1 MLTQMPD
8 GFKFPA
14 NEIEILNMWKSL
26 DLYKKILKKNETFK
40 GLVKIDGPP
49 FVSSKNLHTGHVHI
63 GIMKS
68 IFDNF
73 WVMHGYNVL
82 NKIGYDVHGLP
93 IEQVVSKML
102 NLSTNDQIRDFGL
115 ANYNKKCEET
125 VLNFSGA
132 WQPVYNRIARFIDFE
147 NEYKTMDLNFM
158 ETVWWAWK
166 TLCDK
171 GLVYRGYRIMPY
183 STACGTSLSASEAS
197 GDDVYKEVIDPT
209 VYVKFSIINQ
219 DNTYFVAWTTTP
231 WTLPSNLALAM
242 NPKLKYVKIYDHKT
256 NEFYILAEACLPNL
270 YDQLKQNKKKSD
282 KKDQVL
288 PFDIIET
295 FVGKDFENVEYTPL
309 FDYYTKNRVFKVI
322 MGNFVE
328 EGNGAGIVHLA
339 PAFGADDFDAC
350 INAGIVTVENVG
362 KYCPIDDNGFMTNQ
376 VYDYTGEH
384 IFAVNTKI
392 IERLKHEK
400 KMLKKE
406 MYKHSYPHC
415 WRTDTPLIYKAVSS
429 FFIKVTAIKDK
440 IIANNEKVHWVP
452 EHIGNGK
459 FKQWLENAK
468 DWGVSRSRFF
478 GTPIPMWVSDDGQE
492 MVCVGSIDELV
503 QLANLDYRPT
513 NLHPQHINHIQIPSK
528 QGKGMLKIT
537 GDIFDCIVEGTPVS
551 LSEGFSIPIEQMK
564 SNNLNVLTY
573 DKSDKNEGIIN
584 SKQTV
589 FMDRGEQNCIELLFE
604 DGRTLKCTPNH
615 RILAIDDDLNT
626 NWIYAKDI
634 VICNTRII
642 TSIDNPIFD
651 INLEDKTILDKWIL
665 KTDNFI
671 FSAKTV
677 NELYKSMAFSRLLGY
692 LLTDGSLQNH
702 STTNQIQGVLILGHV
717 IDAELVVKDIGMICD
732 IFPNINYNKKS
743 NVYLVY
749 LPKTLLTA
757 YLSLEG
763 IQIGRRINQ
772 PSSLPSFLFDN
783 ANVCPNIIKREFLG
797 GLFGGDGCCPKLCL
811 QKSKKGIAVTST
823 LSSPQFIQSKTKRHI
838 NSLKISFEK
847 LKTLLFEFGINSYIA
862 GEYETT
868 SSKKNN
874 ELMEDDRKYQLLLII
889 NDEPNSVLKFNEN
902 IGFKYCMHKQ
912 LRLSA
917 SASWRRMQLEIK
929 KQNHSIVELTNNLVK
944 ENGITISKAY
954 KTVINDLHN
963 SNKIINTN
971 YLVSYNQTA
980 NNIKKLPKIA
990 NYYSPTPY
998 EWLKEVNALKYFIDE
1013 TDENIH
1019 KTTKYALERNQTK
1032 LSTFNLKV
1040 IGSRDIGK
1048 QKVYDIT
1055 VPKYESFVANG
1066 LVVHNCWFES
1076 GCVPF
1081 GQIHYPFEND
1091 KFFDDKE
1098 FLCDFICEAM
1108 DQTRG
1113 WFYTLMVLST
1123 ALLDKPAFK
1132 HCICSGLILADDGKK
1147 FSKRLG
1153 NFIPPME
1160 VCDEYGTDALRLY
1173 LSGSPAAHAEAFQ
1186 FNKEHLKEINGKYF
1200 QWFNGLKFLIEH
1212 TIKYQKDGFVFDV
1225 NACKTSNNIMDCW
1238 ILSRVRTMLVNIE
1251 LHMNNYTFYK
1261 VKSEILDFIE
1271 DLTNWYIKFNR
1282 NRLRGRYCDNIEQNQ
1297 ALSTLFHVMLAFSK
1311 IAAPFIPFITETI
1324 YQKLKILLPG
1334 NEHYESI
1341 HLCQYPLV
1349 DEFPTNPDVERSM
1362 KQLQTVVGIVRALR
1376 TKSNSSTSAKVPIK
1390 SITIVNDNQQ
1400 FLDDIKMLENYLCD
1414 EVNVMNVVYETSCG
1428 TINYKL
1434 EPNNKEI
1441 GIKYRSLG
1449 NAIKNQLIEMTQD
1462 IINEYL
1468 INKENGLTICVDGK
1482 NIILHEPT
1490 FTVIKNQTLTLNT
1503 NEIAISE
1510 GRTTVICDF
1519 AQDNQVLELHIM
1531 RLFVVAV
1538 QKMRKL
1544 TSLRPWNKIG
1554 IYYHT
1559 DNELINKVLMEK
1571 SNKLKE
1577 ELLYEVSSMENKNQ
1591 TEKEIKSDE
1600 HEICGSTVLIT
1611 ITDITGEFLNK

>member
-350 INAGIVTVENVG
+350 INAGIVTVEDVG

-537 GDIFDCIVEGTPVS
+537 GDIFDC
-551 LSEGFSIPIEQMK
+551 
-564 SNNLNVLTY
+564 
-573 DKSDKNEGIIN
+573 
-584 SKQTV
+584 
-589 FMDRGEQNCIELLFE
+589 
-604 DGRTLKCTPNH
+604 
-615 RILAIDDDLNT
+615 
-626 NWIYAKDI
+626 
-634 VICNTRII
+634 
-642 TSIDNPIFD
+642 
-651 INLEDKTILDKWIL
+651 
-665 KTDNFI
+665 
-671 FSAKTV
+671 
-677 NELYKSMAFSRLLGY
+677 
-692 LLTDGSLQNH
+692 
-702 STTNQIQGVLILGHV
+702 
-717 IDAELVVKDIGMICD
+717 
-732 IFPNINYNKKS
+732 
-743 NVYLVY
+743 
-749 LPKTLLTA
+749 
-757 YLSLEG
+757 
-763 IQIGRRINQ
+763 
-772 PSSLPSFLFDN
+772 
-783 ANVCPNIIKREFLG
+783 
-797 GLFGGDGCCPKLCL
+797 
-811 QKSKKGIAVTST
+811 
-823 LSSPQFIQSKTKRHI
+823 
-838 NSLKISFEK
+838 
-847 LKTLLFEFGINSYIA
+847 
-862 GEYETT
+862 
-868 SSKKNN
+868 
-874 ELMEDDRKYQLLLII
+874 
-889 NDEPNSVLKFNEN
+889 
-902 IGFKYCMHKQ
+902 
-912 LRLSA
+912 
-917 SASWRRMQLEIK
+917 
-929 KQNHSIVELTNNLVK
+929 
-944 ENGITISKAY
+944 
-954 KTVINDLHN
+954 
-963 SNKIINTN
+963 
-971 YLVSYNQTA
+971 
-980 NNIKKLPKIA
+980 
-990 NYYSPTPY
+990 
-998 EWLKEVNALKYFIDE
+998 
-1013 TDENIH
+1013 
-1019 KTTKYALERNQTK
+1019 
-1032 LSTFNLKV
+1032 
-1040 IGSRDIGK
+1040 
-1048 QKVYDIT
+1048 
-1055 VPKYESFVANG
+1055 
-1066 LVVHNCWFES
+1066 WFES

-1225 NACKTSNNIMDCW
+1225 NTCKTSNNIMDCW

-1311 IAAPFIPFITETI
+1311 IAAPFIPFITETM